1 MLSVAPIWI
10 WSVTYLYTF
19 QKCSMVMMSLNLMNT
34 TSSWSWFISF
44 LGVKKVVS
52 KNSDDISLLTMYVSY
67 EYKPEQATAARNGNR
82 LLFITFIYSQNR
94 MVGIIE
100 FFIFFICYGRIIQ
113 FWFFSTLKLFYWI
126 YTARLKIGMH
136 TNIGK
141 TFINVYT
148 IL

>member
-1 MLSVAPIWI
+1 
-10 WSVTYLYTF
+10 
-19 QKCSMVMMSLNLMNT
+19 MVMMSLNLMNT

-100 FFIFFICYGRIIQ
+100 FFFFFYMLWTNNTVLVFQHSQIILLNLHGPIKNRYAHKYWQNIYKRIYDIIKSVKS
-113 FWFFSTLKLFYWI
+113 FS
-126 YTARLKIGMH
+126 
-136 TNIGK
+136 
-141 TFINVYT
+141 
-148 IL
+148 